1 MWVPGWMLMGCA
13 AFVLVVVNL
22 LRAALGKHRG
32 WQGLLIA
39 SLSGGGLT
47 LACALQAIN
56 SWVREWDTS
65 SLLDVEP
72 ALAVVSS
79 WAMCLGIALNLLAF
93 CLHLR
98 AENVG
103 KEAK

>member
-39 SLSGGGLT
+39 SLSGGG
-47 LACALQAIN
+47 QM
-56 SWVREWDTS
+56 D
-65 SLLDVEP
+65 
-72 ALAVVSS
+72 
-79 WAMCLGIALNLLAF
+79 
-93 CLHLR
+93 LR
-98 AENVG
+98 RG
-103 KEAK
+103 GGRMDGL